1 MDNYNVID
9 AGNGKIVKAWHKGV
23 KCEEKAVEQLKK
35 SAQLPFVYKWIAS
48 MADCHW
54 GNGSAVGTVIATSG
68 AVVPA
73 MTGVDIGCGMIA
85 VNTGLRRENF
95 TESVLP
101 YMRKR
106 IEETVPNGRSDNG
119 GPRDI
124 GAWGEAVPD
133 YIHDIWVD
141 EFREEYTQ
149 IIEKNPGAEARN
161 TYNQLGTLGT
171 GNHFI
176 ELSATEAG
184 EVWIV
189 LHSGSR
195 GLGNKIG
202 SYFISKAKELC
213 KKWFIELPDPELAY
227 LPQGTQEFDDYVQ
240 AVKFAQRF
248 AFRNREIM
256 LDATLATVQRVT
268 GKDIIVSKGELYK
281 NYIGRVINC
290 HHNYIAWENH
300 YGKNVMVTRKGA
312 VRAQNGDHG
321 IIPGSMGART
331 YIVMGLGN
339 PDSFCSCSH
348 GAGRAMGRNEA
359 VRTFT
364 VEQHAAATEG
374 VECDKTAGT
383 LDETPGCY
391 KSIEDV
397 MRAQADLV
405 TPVVALKQFLCVK
418 GKS

>member
-1 MDNYNVID
+1 MSGFEIID
-9 AGNGKIVKAWHKGV
+9 AGNGKFIKAWKKGV
-23 KCEEKAVEQLKK
+23 RFEDKVIEQLKAV
-35 SAQLPFVYKWIAS
+35 AQLPFVHKWVAS
-48 MADCHW
+48 MPDAHW
-54 GNGSAVGTVIATSG
+54 GNGSAVGTVLPTSG
-68 AVVPA
+68 AIVPS
-73 MTGVDIGCGMIA
+73 TVGVDIGCGMCA
-85 VNTGLRRENF
+85 VNTGLRREDFGDNLGYVR
-95 TESVLP
+95 E
-101 YMRKR
+101 R
-106 IEETVPNGRSDNG
+106 IEKAVPNGRSDNG

-124 GAWGEAVPD
+124 GAWGEPPEH
-133 YIHDIWVD
+133 ITRIWNN
-141 EFREEYTQ
+141 EFSAEYAG
-149 IIEKNPGAEARN
+149 IVSKNPGAAARN
-161 TYNQLGTLGT
+161 TFNQLGTLGT

-176 ELSATEAG
+176 ELSTTEDG

-202 SYFISKAKELC
+202 SYFTSKAKELC

-227 LPQGTQEFDDYVQ
+227 LPQGTHEFDDYIQ

-256 LDATLATVQRVT
+256 LDATLATVQAVT
-268 GKDIIVSKGELYK
+268 GKDIIVSKGELYE
-281 NYIGRVINC
+281 NSVGNVINC

-312 VRAQNGDHG
+312 VRAQDGDYG

-339 PDSFCSCSH
+339 PDSFCTCSH

-364 VEQHAAATEG
+364 VEQHAAATAG

-383 LDETPGCY
+383 LDETPAAY
-391 KSIEDV
+391 KDIEAV

>member
-1 MDNYNVID
+1 MSGFEIID
-9 AGNGKIVKAWHKGV
+9 AGNGKFIKAWKKGV
-23 KCEEKAVEQLKK
+23 RFEDKVIEQLKAV
-35 SAQLPFVYKWIAS
+35 AQLPFVYKWVAS
-48 MADCHW
+48 MPDAHF
-54 GNGSAVGTVIATSG
+54 GNGSAVGTVLSTVG
-68 AVVPA
+68 AIVPSA
-73 MTGVDIGCGMIA
+73 CGVDIGCGMIA
-85 VNTGLRRENF
+85 VNTGLHRENF
-95 TESVLP
+95 GDNLAYLRE
-101 YMRKR
+101 R
-106 IEETVPNGRSDNG
+106 IEKAIPNGRSDNG

-124 GAWGEAVPD
+124 GAWGRIPD

-141 EFREEYTQ
+141 EFQDEYR
-149 IIEKNPGAEARN
+149 IITEKNPGAEARN

-202 SYFISKAKELC
+202 SYFTSKAKELC

-227 LPQGTQEFDDYVQ
+227 LVQGTQEFDDYVQ

-312 VRAQNGDHG
+312 VRAQDGDHG

-339 PDSFCSCSH
+339 PDSFCTCSH

-364 VEQHAAATEG
+364 VEQHAAATAG

-383 LDETPGCY
+383 LDETPAAY
-391 KSIEDV
+391 KDIEAV

-405 TPVVALKQFLCVK
+405 TPIVALKQFLCVK

>member
-1 MDNYNVID
+1 MSNYDVID
-9 AGNGKIVKAWHKGV
+9 AGNGKIIKAWKRGV
-23 KCEEKAVEQLKK
+23 KFDENTIEQLKK
-35 SAQLPFVYKWIAS
+35 VAQLPFVYKYVAS
-48 MADCHW
+48 MADAHF
-54 GNGSAVGTVIATSG
+54 GNGSAVGTVLPTVG
-68 AVVPA
+68 AIVPSCC
-73 MTGVDIGCGMIA
+73 GVDIGCGMIA
-85 VNTGLRRENF
+85 VNTGLRREDFGDNLGYLR
-95 TESVLP
+95 E
-101 YMRKR
+101 R
-106 IEETVPNGRSDNG
+106 IERAVPNGRSDNG

-124 GAWGEAVPD
+124 GSWGNIPEHIQGEWITDFYP
-133 YIHDIWVD
+133 
-141 EFREEYTQ
+141 EYQ
-149 IIEKNPGAEARN
+149 EICMKNPGAESKNTAR
-161 TYNQLGTLGT
+161 QLGTLGT

-202 SYFISKAKELC
+202 SYFTNKAKELC
-213 KKWFIELPDPELAY
+213 KKWYITLPDPELAY
-227 LPQGTQEFDDYVQ
+227 LPQGTPEFDDYTQ

-256 LDATLATVQRVT
+256 LDATLAEVQNVT
-268 GKDIIVSKGELYK
+268 GKDITVSKGELYK
-281 NYIGRVINC
+281 NSIGNVINC
-290 HHNYIAWENH
+290 HHNYVAWENH
-300 YGKNVMVTRKGA
+300 FGKNVMVTRKGA
-312 VRAQNGDHG
+312 VRAQDGDYG

-374 VECDKTAGT
+374 VECDKTSGT
-383 LDETPGCY
+383 LDETPAAY
-391 KSIEDV
+391 KPIADV

-405 TPVVALKQFLCVK
+405 TPVVAVKQFLCVK

>member
-1 MDNYNVID
+1 MSNYDVID
-9 AGNGKIVKAWHKGV
+9 AGNGKIIKAWKRGV
-23 KCEEKAVEQLKK
+23 KFDENTIEQLKK
-35 SAQLPFVYKWIAS
+35 VAQLPFVYKYVAS
-48 MADCHW
+48 MADAHF
-54 GNGSAVGTVIATSG
+54 GNGSAVGTVLPTVG
-68 AVVPA
+68 AIVPSCC
-73 MTGVDIGCGMIA
+73 GVDIGCGMIA
-85 VNTGLRRENF
+85 VNTGLSREDFGDNLGYLR
-95 TESVLP
+95 E
-101 YMRKR
+101 R
-106 IEETVPNGRSDNG
+106 IEKAVPNGRSDNG

-124 GAWGEAVPD
+124 GAWGEPPEH
-133 YIHDIWVD
+133 ITRIWNN
-141 EFREEYTQ
+141 EFSAEYAG
-149 IIEKNPGAEARN
+149 IVSKNPGAAARN
-161 TYNQLGTLGT
+161 TFNQLGTLGT

-202 SYFISKAKELC
+202 SYFTGLAKELC

-227 LPQGTQEFDDYVQ
+227 LPAGTQEFKDYLD
-240 AVKFAQRF
+240 AVHFAQRF
-248 AFRNREIM
+248 ALRNREIM
-256 LDATLATVQRVT
+256 MDAVISEVMSVV
-268 GKDIIVSKGELYK
+268 GKPIYCPKEE
-281 NYIGRVINC
+281 RINC
-290 HHNYIAWENH
+290 HHNYVAWENH
-300 YGKNVMVTRKGA
+300 YGKNILVTRKGA
-312 VRAQNGDHG
+312 VRAQDGDRG

-364 VEQHAAATEG
+364 VEQHAAATAG
-374 VECDKTAGT
+374 VECDKTSGT
-383 LDETPGCY
+383 LDETPAAY
-391 KSIEDV
+391 KPIADV

-405 TPVVALKQFLCVK
+405 TPIVALKQFVCIK